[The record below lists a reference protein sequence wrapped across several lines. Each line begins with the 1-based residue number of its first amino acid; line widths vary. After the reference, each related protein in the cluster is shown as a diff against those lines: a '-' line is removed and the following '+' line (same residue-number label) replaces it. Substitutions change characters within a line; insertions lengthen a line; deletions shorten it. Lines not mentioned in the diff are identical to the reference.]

1 LWDLAQLD
9 LAEQKVGEAAPRI
22 IEAYDIMIH
31 LGRADGI
38 AVVGLVLGQIL
49 AGADARSEALTVL
62 RRSAEMYRKLG
73 REAEARSVGE
83 LSRELGLEK

>member
-1 LWDLAQLD
+1 
-9 LAEQKVGEAAPRI
+9 
-22 IEAYDIMIH
+22 MIH

-73 REAEARSVGE
+73 REAEARSVEE